1 MKKLIIIIIAV
12 WSVVGSLSAQ
22 TIKQI
27 FQTLPDTILP
37 SLTKNDRLDLIDLFE
52 NNMSNEVNNQL
63 RGKSRMTHLDDNL
76 TKIRL
81 SELTEVQLCRL
92 ATPTSYLICLIHSVK
107 TDAWDSTIRFYNP
120 DWTLNSKTTIL
131 NTQRS
136 TPNAQL
142 SFTHL
147 DFTNDTT
154 LQLNTEAPT
163 LTTLPVKET
172 PEYAS
177 KGSQEVSLNWDSA
190 QSRFVP

>member
-154 LQLNTEAPT
+154 LQLNPEAPT

>member
-1 MKKLIIIIIAV
+1 
-12 WSVVGSLSAQ
+12 
-22 TIKQI
+22 
-27 FQTLPDTILP
+27 
-37 SLTKNDRLDLIDLFE
+37 
-52 NNMSNEVNNQL
+52 
-63 RGKSRMTHLDDNL
+63 MTHLDANL

-92 ATPTSYLICLIHSVK
+92 ATPTSYLICLIHSVM

-131 NTQRS
+131 NAQLS

-147 DFTNDTT
+147 DFTDDTT